1 MKILFVC
8 SGNTCRSPMAE
19 ALMKHEAARRGI
31 TGHEFQ
37 SAGLNAV
44 EGERAS
50 KYAVEAMAA
59 RGIDI
64 DRRLACQIHAQMV
77 LDADIVLTMSKK
89 QARTLGE
96 ELPQYASRVYTLG
109 EYAGTG
115 EDVEDPYMG
124 SATDYEHVA
133 QQLETLVSRVMDRL
147 R

>member
-19 ALMKHEAARRGI
+19 ALIKQEAARRGI
-31 TGHEFQ
+31 TGHSFQ

-44 EGERAS
+44 EGGRAS

-64 DRRLACQIHAQMV
+64 DRRLALQVNSQMV
-77 LDADIVLTMSKK
+77 LDADVVLAMTKN
-89 QARTLGE
+89 QAHTLME

-109 EYAGTG
+109 EYAGVG
-115 EDVEDPYMG
+115 GDVEDPYNG
-124 SATDYEHVA
+124 SAADYEHAARQIEDYVG
-133 QQLETLVSRVMDRL
+133 RVLDRL